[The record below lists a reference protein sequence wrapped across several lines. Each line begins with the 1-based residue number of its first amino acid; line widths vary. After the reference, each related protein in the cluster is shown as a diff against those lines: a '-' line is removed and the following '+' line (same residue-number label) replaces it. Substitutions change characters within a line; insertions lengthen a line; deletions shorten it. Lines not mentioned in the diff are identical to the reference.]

1 MTVADNIADGLRIR
15 HMDKAEIDRRVRK
28 VADMLELGNLV
39 DRRPKRLP
47 AASASGWPWAGPSS
61 ASPRCS

>member
-15 HMDKAEIDRRVRK
+15 CMDKAEIDRRVRK
-28 VADMLELGNLV
+28 VADMLELGNLL
-39 DRRPKRLP
+39 DRRPKRLS